1 MTNDFDIAKVQFDEA
16 SGLVPAIVQDAGD
29 GTVLML
35 GYMNAESLD
44 RTLETRRVTFFSRS
58 RGQLWE
64 KGESS
69 GHTLRLMSLALDC
82 DGDALLVKAAPAG
95 PTCHTGRR
103 SCFDSE
109 GQSPGP
115 DLATALIDLGVVIA
129 NRAMDRPEGSYTTKL
144 LASGVGRVAQK
155 VAEEAV
161 ETALAAVSEPE
172 RLAEESADLLYH
184 LWVLWAAAGLD
195 SGVVAKE
202 LRDRRGVSSVSS
214 G

>member
-1 MTNDFDIAKVQFDEA
+1 MASDFEVAEVRFEQA
-16 SGLVPAIVQDAGD
+16 SGLVPAIVQDADD

-58 RGQLWE
+58 RGRLWE

-69 GHTLRLMSLALDC
+69 GHTLRLVSLAVDC
-82 DGDALLVKAAPAG
+82 DGDALLVGAVPAG

-103 SCFDSE
+103 SCFDPE
-109 GQSPGP
+109 GPSRAP
-115 DLATALIDLGVVIA
+115 DLGSALAELGAVIED
-129 NRAMDRPEGSYTTKL
+129 RARDRPEGSYTTKL
-144 LASGVGRVAQK
+144 LGSGVGRVAQK

-184 LWVLWAAAGLD
+184 LWVLWAAAGLG
-195 SGVVAKE
+195 SGDVAKE
-202 LRDRRGVSSVSS
+202 LRDRRGVSSASS